1 MRISAR
7 AQRVQPFYVME
18 MAKTAAAIAREAAG
32 SDRPMVYL
40 NIGEPD
46 FTAPPL
52 VQEAAAKAIRDG
64 NTQYT
69 QAMGLPALRERIS
82 AWYAER
88 FQVDVPARRIIVTAG
103 ASAALHLACLALIE
117 AGDEILMPDP
127 SYPCNRQF
135 VSMAEGRAVMIPST
149 AAERFQLS
157 SGKVAEAWGAHTR
170 GVMLA
175 SPSNPTG
182 TSIHP
187 HELARIHAAV
197 AERGGITLI
206 DEIYLGLSYEDTY
219 GHSALALGDDII
231 SINSFSKYFNMTG
244 WRLGWLVV
252 PDALVPVI
260 EQIAQHLFICASSVS
275 QYAALACFEPAS
287 LAEYERRRQEFK
299 ARRDWFV
306 PQLDAL
312 GLSVPVTPDGAF
324 YAWADCSAAC
334 DKLFAGRSEYN
345 SEMQTPGSWE
355 FAFEL
360 MKRAHLAVTP
370 GRDFGHADTSRHVR
384 FSTASSMAQLH
395 TAIDRL
401 KAVLA

>member
-1 MRISAR
+1 MRVSAR
-7 AQRVQPFYVME
+7 AQRIQPFYVME
-18 MAKTAAAIAREAAG
+18 MAKTAGAIAREAAG
-32 SDRPMVYL
+32 SEHPMVYM
-40 NIGEPD
+40 NVGEPD

-52 VQEAAAKAIRDG
+52 VQEAAERAIRAG
-64 NTQYT
+64 RTQYT
-69 QAMGLPALRERIS
+69 QSTGLPELRERIS
-82 AWYAER
+82 AWYAQR
-88 FQVDVPARRIIVTAG
+88 FGVQVPARRIIVTAG
-103 ASAALHLACLALIE
+103 ASAALHLACLALID

-157 SGKVAEAWGAHTR
+157 AGKVQEAWGAHTR

-187 HELARIHAAV
+187 DELARIQAV
-197 AERGGITLI
+197 VTERGGITLI
-206 DEIYLGLSYEDTY
+206 DEIYLGLSFDDAYS
-219 GHSALALGDDII
+219 HSALALNDDII

-252 PDALVPVI
+252 PDVLVPVI

-275 QYAALACFEPAS
+275 QHAALACFEPAS
-287 LAEYERRRQEFK
+287 LAEYERRRAEFK

-306 PQLDAL
+306 PQLNAL
-312 GLSVPVTPDGAF
+312 GLTVPVTPDGAF

-370 GRDFGHADTSRHVR
+370 GRDFGHADTARYIR
-384 FSTASSMAQLH
+384 FSTANSMAQLH
-395 TAIDRL
+395 TAIERL
-401 KAVLA
+401 RAVLA

>member
-187 HELARIHAAV
+187 GELARIHAAV

>member
-1 MRISAR
+1 MRVSAR

-18 MAKTAAAIAREAAG
+18 MAKTAGVIAREAAG
-32 SDRPMVYL
+32 TDRPMIYL

-52 VQEAAAKAIRDG
+52 VQEAAERAIRDG
-64 NTQYT
+64 RTQYT

-88 FQVDVPARRIIVTAG
+88 FKVNVPARRIVVTAG
-103 ASAALHLACLALIE
+103 ASAALQLACLALIE

-157 SGKVAEAWGAHTR
+157 SGKVQEAWGARTR

-187 HELARIHAAV
+187 DELARIHAV
-197 AERGGITLI
+197 VQERGGLTLI
-206 DEIYLGLSYEDTY
+206 DEIYLGLSYDDTY
-219 GHSALALGDDII
+219 GHSALRLGEDVI

-252 PDALVPVI
+252 PEALVEVV
-260 EQIAQHLFICASSVS
+260 EQIAQHLFICASTVS

-306 PQLDAL
+306 PQLNAL
-312 GLSVPVTPDGAF
+312 GLTVPVTPDGAF
-324 YAWADCSAAC
+324 YAWADCRAAC

-360 MKRAHLAVTP
+360 MKRAHLAITP
-370 GRDFGHADTSRHVR
+370 GRDFGHADTAGFVR

-395 TAIDRL
+395 TAVERL
-401 KAVLA
+401 KSVLA

>member
-1 MRISAR
+1 MRVSAR
-7 AQRVQPFYVME
+7 AQRIEPFYVME
-18 MAKTAAAIAREAAG
+18 MAKTAGAIAREAAG
-32 SDRPMVYL
+32 SDRPMVYM
-40 NIGEPD
+40 NVGEPD
-46 FTAPPL
+46 FTAPPQ
-52 VQEAAAKAIRDG
+52 VQEAAARAIREG
-64 NTQYT
+64 RTQYT
-69 QAMGLPALRERIS
+69 QSTGLPELRERIS
-82 AWYAER
+82 AWYAQR
-88 FQVDVPARRIIVTAG
+88 FGVQVPARRIVVTAG
-103 ASAALHLACLALIE
+103 ASAALHLACLALID

-149 AAERFQLS
+149 ASERFQLS
-157 SGKVAEAWGAHTR
+157 ADKVAEAWGARTR

-187 HELARIHAAV
+187 DELARIHAVVQA
-197 AERGGITLI
+197 RGGITLI

-219 GHSALALGDDII
+219 GHSALALGEDVI

-275 QYAALACFEPAS
+275 QHAALACFEPES
-287 LAEYERRRQEFK
+287 LAEYERRRHEFK

-306 PQLDAL
+306 PQLNAL
-312 GLSVPVTPDGAF
+312 GLTVPVTPDGAF

-345 SEMQTPGSWE
+345 SGMQTPDSWE

-370 GRDFGHADTSRHVR
+370 GRDFGHADTARFVR
-384 FSTASSMAQLH
+384 FSTANSMAQLH
-395 TAIDRL
+395 TAIERL
-401 KAVLA
+401 KAALA